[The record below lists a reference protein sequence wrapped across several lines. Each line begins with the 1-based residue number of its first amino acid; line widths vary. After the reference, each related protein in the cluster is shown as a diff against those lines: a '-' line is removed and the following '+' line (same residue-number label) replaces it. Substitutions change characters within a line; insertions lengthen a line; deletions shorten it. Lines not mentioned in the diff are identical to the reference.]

1 MIMEKACKSCKF
13 ISKGSPTCP
22 LCGND
27 KLTDKFSGL
36 VIIVNPEISD
46 IAKKLNIKAPGKYA
60 AKIKE

>member
-1 MIMEKACKSCKF
+1 MEKACKVCKY
-13 ISKGSPTCP
+13 ISSGEVKCP
-22 LCGND
+22 LCGSD

-60 AKIKE
+60 AKINE